1 MGIRLGDIT
10 RAVPK
15 PLLEGGEGVAF
26 QGVVIE
32 QVARQG
38 FTDVIL
44 LARHR
49 DFCCSMAIHFSTL
62 TCGLWPPKLQIPRR

>member
-44 LARHR
+44 LARR
-49 DFCCSMAIHFSTL
+49 TAISAAQWRYISRH
-62 TCGLWPPKLQIPRR
+62 